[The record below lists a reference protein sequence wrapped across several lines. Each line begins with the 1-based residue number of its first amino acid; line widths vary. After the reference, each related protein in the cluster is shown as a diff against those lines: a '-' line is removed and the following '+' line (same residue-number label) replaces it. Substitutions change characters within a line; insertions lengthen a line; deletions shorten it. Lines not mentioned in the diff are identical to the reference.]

1 MSRID
6 YTKNNSGSGSV
17 IPQGRMDRVLSR
29 GASPLSGNPGLAPG
43 LVRAVQPFVQERAIE
58 KEEARLPSVS
68 EIQDADLAAIAG
80 MGAEQLAGEL
90 CRIDVLLKD
99 SRALIDDPDLQQAFD
114 IGTTMLGESIRRLRL
129 VQGGQDSLIL
139 G

>member
-6 YTKNNSGSGSV
+6 YSKNNAASGSV
-17 IPQGRMDRVLSR
+17 IPQGRMDRVLAR
-29 GASPLSGNPGLAPG
+29 GTSPLAANRGVLPQSPQP
-43 LVRAVQPFVQERAIE
+43 VQPFMQDRAIE
-58 KEEARLPSVS
+58 KEEARLPSVA
-68 EIQDADLAAIAG
+68 EIQDADLAPITG